1 MGNVIFVVIFVIF
14 CAFLLGAGLISKRWV
29 KESSDFVLAGRE
41 ISTPINVV
49 GVIAIGF
56 AGTTVTLAPGFT
68 IQYGLLGGLG
78 WGVIYSVCGLLIFG
92 LLYSNFVR
100 RSGAQTLPEFLEMRY
115 DGHTR
120 SVVAIT
126 SVIGMCGIMAN
137 NVVSSVDNI
146 AAFTGWNRLAITAII
161 FAVIIVFTF
170 VSGLWA
176 TTITDL
182 FQVLIGVIVVPAT
195 FFILAGRFGW
205 LDAISANWGAGDFM
219 SQGFVGA
226 LPGMKLTYP
235 SVFNFIIC
243 FAVALVWGNNYYWMK
258 VANCR
263 SEKVARRSFVAAAI
277 ILIVVFMVP
286 LCFIGGYMGA
296 FYPEQLTLNGGT
308 VAPTGTYGYVAKT
321 FVSLF
326 GSLVVISAVAASIST
341 ASTSA
346 LGASAVANRDIYQR
360 LINPKADAKKSLKMS
375 KIIMLLIGAVFG
387 LLAGTLIEEF
397 NMQPFIATLSTM
409 FLARGLASI
418 ISTDSLTFPQG
429 NDFSFIS
436 NVIKIIDNPK
446 ISNDLSFNVGVII
459 ALVVV
464 VFGYVFLHHT
474 RTGRTIYA
482 IGGSRSSAELMGL
495 PVKRTQY
502 IIYLT
507 SATLAALA
515 SIVYTANIG
524 SAKNTVG
531 VGWELDAVASVVI
544 GGTIITGGFGYVL
557 GSVLGSLVRSIL
569 DPLTSD
575 FGVPAEWTTIVIG
588 LMILVFVVLQRAVM
602 AVGGDKK

>member
-1 MGNVIFVVIFVIF
+1 MTTATANKVKAPKKGFKLDRQMIPTLAAVVIFILMIIMGQGLF
-14 CAFLLGAGLISKRWV
+14 GTYIRLGFISSLFIDHAYLII
-29 KESSDFVLAGRE
+29 LA
-41 ISTPINVV
+41 V
-49 GVIAIGF
+49 AM
-56 AGTTVTLAPGFT
+56 
-68 IQYGLLGGLG
+68 
-78 WGVIYSVCGLLIFG
+78 
-92 LLYSNFVR
+92 
-100 RSGAQTLPEFLEMRY
+100 TLPILTGGI
-115 DGHTR
+115 DL
-120 SVVAIT
+120 SVGAIVAIT
-126 SVIGMCGIMAN
+126 AVVGLKLAN
-137 NVVSSVDNI
+137 
-146 AAFTGWNRLAITAII
+146 AG
-161 FAVIIVFTF
+161 
-170 VSGLWA
+170 
-176 TTITDL
+176 
-182 FQVLIGVIVVPAT
+182 VPA
-195 FFILAGRFGW
+195 F
-205 LDAISANWGAGDFM
+205 
-219 SQGFVGA
+219 
-226 LPGMKLTYP
+226 
-235 SVFNFIIC
+235 
-243 FAVALVWGNNYYWMK
+243 LVM
-258 VANCR
+258 
-263 SEKVARRSFVAAAI
+263 
-277 ILIVVFMVP
+277 
-286 LCFIGGYMGA
+286 
-296 FYPEQLTLNGGT
+296 
-308 VAPTGTYGYVAKT
+308 
-321 FVSLF
+321 
-326 GSLVVISAVAASIST
+326 
-341 ASTSA
+341 
-346 LGASAVANRDIYQR
+346 
-360 LINPKADAKKSLKMS
+360 
-375 KIIMLLIGAVFG
+375 IIMLLIGAVFG

>member
-1 MGNVIFVVIFVIF
+1 MTTATANKVKAPKKGFKLDRQMIPTLAAVVIFILMTIMGQALF
-14 CAFLLGAGLISKRWV
+14 GTYIRLGFISSLFIDHAYLII
-29 KESSDFVLAGRE
+29 LA
-41 ISTPINVV
+41 V
-49 GVIAIGF
+49 AM
-56 AGTTVTLAPGFT
+56 
-68 IQYGLLGGLG
+68 
-78 WGVIYSVCGLLIFG
+78 
-92 LLYSNFVR
+92 
-100 RSGAQTLPEFLEMRY
+100 TLPILTGGI
-115 DGHTR
+115 DL
-120 SVVAIT
+120 SVGAIVAIT
-126 SVIGMCGIMAN
+126 AVVGLKLAN
-137 NVVSSVDNI
+137 
-146 AAFTGWNRLAITAII
+146 AG
-161 FAVIIVFTF
+161 
-170 VSGLWA
+170 
-176 TTITDL
+176 
-182 FQVLIGVIVVPAT
+182 VPA
-195 FFILAGRFGW
+195 F
-205 LDAISANWGAGDFM
+205 
-219 SQGFVGA
+219 
-226 LPGMKLTYP
+226 
-235 SVFNFIIC
+235 
-243 FAVALVWGNNYYWMK
+243 LVM
-258 VANCR
+258 
-263 SEKVARRSFVAAAI
+263 
-277 ILIVVFMVP
+277 
-286 LCFIGGYMGA
+286 
-296 FYPEQLTLNGGT
+296 
-308 VAPTGTYGYVAKT
+308 
-321 FVSLF
+321 
-326 GSLVVISAVAASIST
+326 
-341 ASTSA
+341 
-346 LGASAVANRDIYQR
+346 
-360 LINPKADAKKSLKMS
+360 
-375 KIIMLLIGAVFG
+375 IIMLLIGAVFG

>member
-1 MGNVIFVVIFVIF
+1 MFGTYIR
-14 CAFLLGAGLISKRWV
+14 LGFISSLFIDHAYLII
-29 KESSDFVLAGRE
+29 LA
-41 ISTPINVV
+41 V
-49 GVIAIGF
+49 AM
-56 AGTTVTLAPGFT
+56 
-68 IQYGLLGGLG
+68 
-78 WGVIYSVCGLLIFG
+78 
-92 LLYSNFVR
+92 
-100 RSGAQTLPEFLEMRY
+100 TLPILTGGI
-115 DGHTR
+115 DL
-120 SVVAIT
+120 SVGAIVAIT
-126 SVIGMCGIMAN
+126 AVVGLKLAN
-137 NVVSSVDNI
+137 
-146 AAFTGWNRLAITAII
+146 AG
-161 FAVIIVFTF
+161 
-170 VSGLWA
+170 
-176 TTITDL
+176 
-182 FQVLIGVIVVPAT
+182 VPA
-195 FFILAGRFGW
+195 F
-205 LDAISANWGAGDFM
+205 
-219 SQGFVGA
+219 
-226 LPGMKLTYP
+226 
-235 SVFNFIIC
+235 
-243 FAVALVWGNNYYWMK
+243 LVM
-258 VANCR
+258 
-263 SEKVARRSFVAAAI
+263 
-277 ILIVVFMVP
+277 
-286 LCFIGGYMGA
+286 
-296 FYPEQLTLNGGT
+296 
-308 VAPTGTYGYVAKT
+308 
-321 FVSLF
+321 
-326 GSLVVISAVAASIST
+326 
-341 ASTSA
+341 
-346 LGASAVANRDIYQR
+346 
-360 LINPKADAKKSLKMS
+360 
-375 KIIMLLIGAVFG
+375 IIMLLIGAVFG

>member
-1 MGNVIFVVIFVIF
+1 MTTATANKVKATEKCCELDRQNIPTPAFVVIFILMIIMDKALF
-14 CAFLLGAGLISKRWV
+14 GTYIRLGFISSLFIDHAYLII
-29 KESSDFVLAGRE
+29 LA
-41 ISTPINVV
+41 V
-49 GVIAIGF
+49 AM
-56 AGTTVTLAPGFT
+56 
-68 IQYGLLGGLG
+68 
-78 WGVIYSVCGLLIFG
+78 
-92 LLYSNFVR
+92 
-100 RSGAQTLPEFLEMRY
+100 TLPILTGGI
-115 DGHTR
+115 DL
-120 SVVAIT
+120 SVGAIVAIT
-126 SVIGMCGIMAN
+126 AVVGLKLAN
-137 NVVSSVDNI
+137 
-146 AAFTGWNRLAITAII
+146 AG
-161 FAVIIVFTF
+161 
-170 VSGLWA
+170 
-176 TTITDL
+176 
-182 FQVLIGVIVVPAT
+182 VPA
-195 FFILAGRFGW
+195 F
-205 LDAISANWGAGDFM
+205 
-219 SQGFVGA
+219 
-226 LPGMKLTYP
+226 
-235 SVFNFIIC
+235 
-243 FAVALVWGNNYYWMK
+243 LVM
-258 VANCR
+258 
-263 SEKVARRSFVAAAI
+263 
-277 ILIVVFMVP
+277 
-286 LCFIGGYMGA
+286 
-296 FYPEQLTLNGGT
+296 
-308 VAPTGTYGYVAKT
+308 
-321 FVSLF
+321 
-326 GSLVVISAVAASIST
+326 
-341 ASTSA
+341 
-346 LGASAVANRDIYQR
+346 
-360 LINPKADAKKSLKMS
+360 
-375 KIIMLLIGAVFG
+375 IIMLLIGAVFG

-464 VFGYVFLHHT
+464 VFGYVFLYHT

>member
-1 MGNVIFVVIFVIF
+1 MTTATANKVKAPKKGFKLDRQMMGQALFGTYIR
-14 CAFLLGAGLISKRWV
+14 LGFISSLFIDHAYLII
-29 KESSDFVLAGRE
+29 LA
-41 ISTPINVV
+41 V
-49 GVIAIGF
+49 AM
-56 AGTTVTLAPGFT
+56 
-68 IQYGLLGGLG
+68 
-78 WGVIYSVCGLLIFG
+78 
-92 LLYSNFVR
+92 
-100 RSGAQTLPEFLEMRY
+100 TLPILTGGI
-115 DGHTR
+115 DL
-120 SVVAIT
+120 SVGAIVAIT
-126 SVIGMCGIMAN
+126 AVVGLKLAN
-137 NVVSSVDNI
+137 
-146 AAFTGWNRLAITAII
+146 AG
-161 FAVIIVFTF
+161 
-170 VSGLWA
+170 
-176 TTITDL
+176 
-182 FQVLIGVIVVPAT
+182 VPA
-195 FFILAGRFGW
+195 F
-205 LDAISANWGAGDFM
+205 
-219 SQGFVGA
+219 
-226 LPGMKLTYP
+226 
-235 SVFNFIIC
+235 
-243 FAVALVWGNNYYWMK
+243 LVM
-258 VANCR
+258 
-263 SEKVARRSFVAAAI
+263 
-277 ILIVVFMVP
+277 
-286 LCFIGGYMGA
+286 
-296 FYPEQLTLNGGT
+296 
-308 VAPTGTYGYVAKT
+308 
-321 FVSLF
+321 
-326 GSLVVISAVAASIST
+326 
-341 ASTSA
+341 
-346 LGASAVANRDIYQR
+346 
-360 LINPKADAKKSLKMS
+360 
-375 KIIMLLIGAVFG
+375 IIMLLIGAVFG

>member
-1 MGNVIFVVIFVIF
+1 MTTATANKVKAPKKGFKLDRQMIPTLAAVVIFILMIIMGQALF
-14 CAFLLGAGLISKRWV
+14 GTYIRLGFISSLFIDHAYLII
-29 KESSDFVLAGRE
+29 LA
-41 ISTPINVV
+41 V
-49 GVIAIGF
+49 AM
-56 AGTTVTLAPGFT
+56 
-68 IQYGLLGGLG
+68 
-78 WGVIYSVCGLLIFG
+78 
-92 LLYSNFVR
+92 
-100 RSGAQTLPEFLEMRY
+100 TLPILTGGI
-115 DGHTR
+115 DL
-120 SVVAIT
+120 SVGAIVAIT
-126 SVIGMCGIMAN
+126 AVVGLKLAN
-137 NVVSSVDNI
+137 
-146 AAFTGWNRLAITAII
+146 AG
-161 FAVIIVFTF
+161 
-170 VSGLWA
+170 
-176 TTITDL
+176 
-182 FQVLIGVIVVPAT
+182 VPA
-195 FFILAGRFGW
+195 F
-205 LDAISANWGAGDFM
+205 
-219 SQGFVGA
+219 
-226 LPGMKLTYP
+226 
-235 SVFNFIIC
+235 
-243 FAVALVWGNNYYWMK
+243 LVM
-258 VANCR
+258 
-263 SEKVARRSFVAAAI
+263 
-277 ILIVVFMVP
+277 
-286 LCFIGGYMGA
+286 
-296 FYPEQLTLNGGT
+296 
-308 VAPTGTYGYVAKT
+308 
-321 FVSLF
+321 
-326 GSLVVISAVAASIST
+326 
-341 ASTSA
+341 
-346 LGASAVANRDIYQR
+346 
-360 LINPKADAKKSLKMS
+360 
-375 KIIMLLIGAVFG
+375 IIMLLIGAVFG

-482 IGGSRSSAELMGL
+482 IGGSR
-495 PVKRTQY
+495 TQY

>member
-1 MGNVIFVVIFVIF
+1 MTTATANKVKAPKKGFKLDRQMIPTLAAVVIFILMIIMGQALF
-14 CAFLLGAGLISKRWV
+14 GTYIRLGFISSLFIDHAYLII
-29 KESSDFVLAGRE
+29 LA
-41 ISTPINVV
+41 V
-49 GVIAIGF
+49 AM
-56 AGTTVTLAPGFT
+56 
-68 IQYGLLGGLG
+68 
-78 WGVIYSVCGLLIFG
+78 
-92 LLYSNFVR
+92 
-100 RSGAQTLPEFLEMRY
+100 TLPILTGGI
-115 DGHTR
+115 DL
-120 SVVAIT
+120 SVGAIVAIT
-126 SVIGMCGIMAN
+126 AVVGLKLAN
-137 NVVSSVDNI
+137 
-146 AAFTGWNRLAITAII
+146 AG
-161 FAVIIVFTF
+161 
-170 VSGLWA
+170 
-176 TTITDL
+176 
-182 FQVLIGVIVVPAT
+182 VPA
-195 FFILAGRFGW
+195 F
-205 LDAISANWGAGDFM
+205 
-219 SQGFVGA
+219 
-226 LPGMKLTYP
+226 
-235 SVFNFIIC
+235 
-243 FAVALVWGNNYYWMK
+243 LVM
-258 VANCR
+258 
-263 SEKVARRSFVAAAI
+263 
-277 ILIVVFMVP
+277 
-286 LCFIGGYMGA
+286 
-296 FYPEQLTLNGGT
+296 
-308 VAPTGTYGYVAKT
+308 
-321 FVSLF
+321 
-326 GSLVVISAVAASIST
+326 
-341 ASTSA
+341 
-346 LGASAVANRDIYQR
+346 
-360 LINPKADAKKSLKMS
+360 
-375 KIIMLLIGAVFG
+375 IIMLLIGAVFG

-429 NDFSFIS
+429 NDFSF
-436 NVIKIIDNPK
+436 